1 MNQTKHEG
9 VLRKH
14 LAKLGC
20 TVELAAELRGFEQ
33 SAEGVMAK
41 IMHTAEDGRQNEE
54 TATFEWLVGT
64 DGAHS
69 VVRKQLGLSFLG
81 ETRTE
86 HVVGLGDIVVEEGLG
101 MDVSANLV
109 FCFIC

>member
-1 MNQTKHEG
+1 VNQTKHEG
-9 VLRKH
+9 VLRAH

-33 SAEGVMAK
+33 SSEGVVAK
-41 IMHTAEDGRQNEE
+41 IMHTAEDGTQNEE

-86 HVVGLGDIVVEEGLG
+86 HLVGLGDIVVEEGLG
-101 MDVSANLV
+101 TDVSGNPV
-109 FCFIC
+109 YCFIC